1 MDVHSRASGESLV
14 ELAPPPLPLSP
25 ATPPPQC
32 PELDLSITHLDQ
44 LDLSTHLEELQRP
57 AGPGA
62 GDRGRPC
69 RRQRQ
74 VRFAVSPSR
83 SVDQPVITMVI
94 PESCVNQSRTEK
106 PNSTGKQNVSAQSDL
121 PRLEEA
127 ELNSTL
133 ALKAEI
139 RQLEEV
145 EFDAPKAV
153 QEKLQNSILTQECI
167 RVKASKGNTHTH
179 TLTCTHKHTLTHTH
193 VHTHTVT
200 RTLTCTH
207 THTRTDA
214 HSHVHTHTHVYS
226 LTCTHTRTLT
236 HMYTHTYTHS
246 HVHTHTHC
254 PFFFPLGLNFP
265 RSQHMYRALVNV
277 NLSHDQ
283 LISQVL
289 QDRPALAP
297 PTATYS
303 SKFQTRP
310 AEGPNLLAFYNT
322 HQLIRE
328 TPLLPGDQISLAS
341 LRPVPRPS
349 DTTFHLH
356 ERRRQWEA

>member
-145 EFDAPKAV
+145 EFDAHKAV
-153 QEKLQNSILTQECI
+153 QEKLQNSTLTQECI
-167 RVKASKGNTHTH
+167 RVKASK
-179 TLTCTHKHTLTHTH
+179 
-193 VHTHTVT
+193 
-200 RTLTCTH
+200 
-207 THTRTDA
+207 
-214 HSHVHTHTHVYS
+214 
-226 LTCTHTRTLT
+226 
-236 HMYTHTYTHS
+236 
-246 HVHTHTHC
+246 
-254 PFFFPLGLNFP
+254 GLNFP

-310 AEGPNLLAFYNT
+310 AEGPNLLTFYNT

>member
-167 RVKASKGNTHTH
+167 RVKASKG
-179 TLTCTHKHTLTHTH
+179 
-193 VHTHTVT
+193 
-200 RTLTCTH
+200 
-207 THTRTDA
+207 
-214 HSHVHTHTHVYS
+214 
-226 LTCTHTRTLT
+226 
-236 HMYTHTYTHS
+236 
-246 HVHTHTHC
+246 
-254 PFFFPLGLNFP
+254 LNFP